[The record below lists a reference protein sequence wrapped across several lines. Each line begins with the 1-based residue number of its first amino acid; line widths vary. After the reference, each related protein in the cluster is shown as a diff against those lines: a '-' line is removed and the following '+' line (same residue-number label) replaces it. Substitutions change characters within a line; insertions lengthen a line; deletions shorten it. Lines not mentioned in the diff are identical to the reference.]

1 MVAGLV
7 ESASTLERMA
17 TAFFAIAIIHTF
29 AAAKIGHCAHHFP
42 KDSARQRLL
51 HLLGEVEVV
60 FGLWAAIFLVAVC
73 FTDSVHAAVEYVES
87 RNFTE
92 PAFVFVIMAMAAT
105 WPVLYGANVMIRE
118 VARWI
123 PLPRATAFY
132 WVTLTI
138 GPLLGSFITEPAA
151 MTVTALILLRKFF
164 RFETTGTFRYI
175 TLSVLLVNISIG
187 GTLTH
192 FAAPPV
198 LMVAE
203 TWGWDLHFMFMHF
216 GWKAT
221 VATLL
226 NATYA
231 TFMLRKEL
239 AALPFQHEDDEKS
252 LDRPRPPLWLIAA
265 HIAFLAATVYMAH
278 HMAVFIGIFLLFM
291 GLTVVTHY
299 HQTSL
304 QYEKSLLVSLFLGGL
319 VVLGGLQ
326 AWWIS
331 PILKSLSSELLY
343 VCTTLLTAVTDN
355 AALTYLGSQVP
366 DLTNELKYALV
377 AGAVAGGGL
386 TVIAN
391 APNPAGFSILKGS
404 FRDGVINPG
413 RLFFRALTPTLIA
426 MACLWF
432 LP

>member
-1 MVAGLV
+1 MAAGLF
-7 ESASTLERMA
+7 EPTTFTERMA
-17 TAFFAIAIIHTF
+17 TVVFAIAITHTF
-29 AAAKIGHCAHHFP
+29 VAAKIGHWSHRFP
-42 KDSARQRLL
+42 KDSARQRLF
-51 HLLGEVEVV
+51 HLLGEVEIV
-60 FGLWAAIFLVAVC
+60 FGLWAAIFLVAVG
-73 FTDSVHAAVEYVES
+73 FTDGIHSAVTYVES

-92 PAFVFVIMAMAAT
+92 PAFVFVVMAMAAT

-118 VARWI
+118 TARLI
-123 PLPRATAFY
+123 PLPRPIAFY
-132 WVTLTI
+132 WVTLTL

-164 RFETTGTFRYI
+164 QFDASSKFRYT
-175 TLSVLLVNISIG
+175 TLGVLLVNVSIG

-203 TWGWDLHFMFMHF
+203 TWGWDLGFMFAHF
-216 GWKAT
+216 GWKAAL
-221 VATLL
+221 ATAL

-239 AALPFQHEDDEKS
+239 LTLPFVGKDDERS
-252 LDRPRPPLWLIAA
+252 LDRPRPPLWLILA
-265 HIAFLAATVYMAH
+265 HVFFLAATVYMAH
-278 HMAVFIGIFLLFM
+278 HMAVFVGIFLLFM

-326 AWWIS
+326 SWWIA
-331 PILKSLSSELLY
+331 PLLNGLSSSFLFLS
-343 VCTTLLTAVTDN
+343 TTLLTAVTDN

-366 DLTNELKYALV
+366 DITAELKYALV

-391 APNPAGFSILKGS
+391 APNPAGFSILKGA
-404 FRDGVINPG
+404 FRDGIINPG
-413 RLFFRALTPTLIA
+413 RLFALALPPTLIA
-426 MACLWF
+426 MACLWL